1 MKNQYHG
8 SCQKNCSTNNSAPS
22 DVLARLTHSESV
34 AVLQTLLERHKNLRP
49 EAETIAT
56 ELVASP
62 SVDDIAE
69 DVLDAVTSLDI
80 DDLNNRAGPS
90 QYGYIEPSEA
100 AYELLEESVED
111 FLSDMKRRMQLGLT
125 DAAVAICC
133 GLVKGLN
140 KAKCADSDVL
150 NWEPDFPEEE
160 AGQAVTEFMKSC
172 PKENRQ
178 AVLSRLIA
186 ILSEHVPAW
195 SELFSRAAREKT
207 ESQPE

>member
-1 MKNQYHG
+1 MTSAQNKNT
-8 SCQKNCSTNNSAPS
+8 TNNNVRS
-22 DVLARLTHSESV
+22 DVLARLTHSES
-34 AVLQTLLERHKNLRP
+34 ATVLRTLLERHGNIRA

-90 QYGYIEPSEA
+90 QYGYIEPSA
-100 AYELLEESVED
+100 ATYELLEESVED
-111 FLSDMKRRMQLGLT
+111 FLSDMKRRMKLGLT
-125 DAAVAICC
+125 DAAIAICC

-160 AGQAVTEFMKSC
+160 ACQAVAEFIKSC
-172 PKENRQ
+172 PKEGRQ
-178 AVLSRLIA
+178 ALCSQLLAV
-186 ILSEHVPAW
+186 LSEHVPAW
-195 SELFSRAAREKT
+195 SELFCQAAKENVTKAKP
-207 ESQPE
+207 S